1 MTDSSE
7 SSAAAGDA
15 RAAANPGPGALLLSA
30 RKARGL
36 SRIEAAAALRLDES
50 SIAALEE
57 ENFGR
62 LGAPV
67 FVRGHLR
74 HYAELLGLSAPTVL
88 DAYRAMA
95 PLSETLPEL
104 PRRSEIRVV
113 RHSGS
118 WSWSVA
124 GGVLLLAGVLAWAGS
139 RSYQALSPAVAARPV
154 SHSPVTAPQ
163 EAVSRPPA
171 VVSPVIEGSAPDP
184 APAPEQAPS
193 PLPGAPP
200 AASPEAAAPPAA
212 VSAEAAATEAAATTA
227 DPAAG
232 DTRNAAN
239 GG

>member
-15 RAAANPGPGALLLSA
+15 RAPGNPGPGALLLSA

-36 SRIEAAAALRLDES
+36 SRLDAAAALRLDES

-74 HYAELLGLSAPTVL
+74 RYAELLGLSAPTVL
-88 DAYRAMA
+88 DAYRVMA

-104 PRRSEIRVV
+104 PRRSEVRVV
-113 RHSGS
+113 RHRGS
-118 WSWSVA
+118 WSWGAA

-154 SHSPVTAPQ
+154 SRSPVTAPQ
-163 EAVSRPPA
+163 EAVSRQPA
-171 VVSPVIEGSAPDP
+171 AISPVTAPDP
-184 APAPEQAPS
+184 APAPQQTPE
-193 PLPGAPP
+193 PLPGPQP

-212 VSAEAAATEAAATTA
+212 VSAEAAATTA